1 MAKNFRERQ
10 QERTMKHE
18 NTETQPYEDFEEQ
31 SRDTDKPWESII
43 GGDRGRQKYSR
54 EWNSGY
60 DGSGKGT
67 W

>member
-10 QERTMKHE
+10 QERETKHE
-18 NTETQPYEDFEEQ
+18 NSPEDSYEYKGIMRNTE
-31 SRDTDKPWESII
+31 KPWESITT
-43 GGDRGRQKYSR
+43 GDRGREKYSR